1 MRPEQPIRAETGPHY
16 PCLDWRTGD
25 KGGHR
30 DARNVSPG
38 PRPHQIDGGLSR
50 VISLVPKLTPCE

>member
-1 MRPEQPIRAETGPHY
+1 MRAQTHY